1 MDRLLQLLERG
12 LLKRIG
18 RRRPDER
25 AQVVVNCAED
35 VFTKRRDAAPFCRVT
50 GRNKHGHFFRIVPEV
65 PNVKVV
71 LFARYHRLE
80 LGDVVVKPEVEVID

>member
-1 MDRLLQLLERG
+1 MDLHRGKDMDRLLQLLERG

-35 VFTKRRDAAPFCRVT
+35 VFTKTQRDVLPCRKLYFSITSLLHRSEDIFVT
-50 GRNKHGHFFRIVPEV
+50 KKATQQI
-65 PNVKVV
+65 
-71 LFARYHRLE
+71 LADIY
-80 LGDVVVKPEVEVID
+80 